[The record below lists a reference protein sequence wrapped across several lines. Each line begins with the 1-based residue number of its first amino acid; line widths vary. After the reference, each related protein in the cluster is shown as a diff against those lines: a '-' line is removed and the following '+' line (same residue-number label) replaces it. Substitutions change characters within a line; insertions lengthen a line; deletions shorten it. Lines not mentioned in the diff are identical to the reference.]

1 MKSGSG
7 TPSSAS
13 SSTSPAATDGSA
25 PMLKVVEQT
34 FRTDTGRQRDANED
48 SYFAESPVFAV
59 ADGMGGAQAGEVA
72 SRLAAESFDTI
83 QRGTESPEAYLRAIA
98 KTANAR
104 IHRLSEADSSRSGMG
119 TTFTAALLEGD
130 EVGFA
135 HVGDSRAYLFRD
147 GELKLLTSDHSLVE
161 ELRRQGRLTDEQAE
175 DHPQRSII
183 TRALGPERDV
193 EVDTMTYRAR
203 PGDVYLLC
211 SDGLTTMV
219 KEDRIA
225 EILTKARTL
234 DDAAG
239 TLIADANE
247 AGGRDNITVVA
258 FRVDDA
264 EAPVEAEDQLTL
276 VGPAAEEAG
285 LTAAGVEAA
294 AESKEAERTREPAT
308 ARRRAAVAPRPRRW
322 PRRAAKVLVA
332 VVIVAALAALAV
344 WGARQVYFL
353 GSDSGGRLAL
363 YRGVPYNLPLGVNL
377 YSEGYASPV
386 QVTSIPSSRRDSAID
401 HTLRFHDDAASL
413 LQDLQTA
420 AERRT
425 GRQRAAANEGQ
436 GGGNQPTGAGNGSK
450 SGGNGAAAGGGGGS
464 SGGGSAGGGGGG
476 ARNGGGGNG

>member
-1 MKSGSG
+1 
-7 TPSSAS
+7 
-13 SSTSPAATDGSA
+13 
-25 PMLKVVEQT
+25 MLKVAEQT

-72 SRLAAESFDTI
+72 SRLAAESFDTV
-83 QRGTESPEAYLRAIA
+83 QRGTESPEAYLKAIA

-104 IHRLSEADSSRSGMG
+104 IHRVSQSDKSRSGMG
-119 TTFTAALLEGD
+119 TTLTAALLEGD
-130 EVGFA
+130 EVGLA
-135 HVGDSRAYLFRD
+135 HVGDSRAYLLRD

-203 PGDVYLLC
+203 PGDVFLLC

-225 EILTKARTL
+225 EILRESRTL
-234 DDAAG
+234 DEASDR
-239 TLIADANE
+239 LIAEANE

-264 EAPVEAEDQLTL
+264 EAPVKPDDQRTL

-294 AESKEAERTREPAT
+294 AAQERAQRVREPAT
-308 ARRRAAVAPRPRRW
+308 ARRGAAAPPKRRNW
-322 PRRAAKVLVA
+322 PRRTAKVLALVL
-332 VVIVAALAALAV
+332 VTVGLAALAV
-344 WGARQVYFL
+344 WGVRQIYFL
-353 GSDSGGRLAL
+353 GTDSGGRLAL
-363 YRGVPYNLPLGVNL
+363 YRGLPYTLPLGINL
-377 YSEGYASPV
+377 YSEVYASPV
-386 QVTSIPSSRRDSAID
+386 QVSSVPPNRRNSATD

-413 LQDLQTA
+413 LQDLQAA

-425 GRQRAAANEGQ
+425 GRQRAAANRQ
-436 GGGNQPTGAGNGSK
+436 NGGGKKPVGGKQGSK
-450 SGGNGAAAGGGGGS
+450 PRGGHSG
-464 SGGGSAGGGGGG
+464 AGGGGGG
-476 ARNGGGGNG
+476 GSGGAGAGGGGSKNKGGSG